1 MANGPFLSRPPE
13 GAGRGDD
20 ALQRAMH
27 ALNGGR
33 PVEAEHIAGEV
44 LRNHPRQARALHI
57 FGCALL
63 MQGRAKDAIAPL
75 ETAARDRH
83 DPEVETQLAIALRQ
97 TGRFDDAVSRLKRA
111 IKRRPPFPA
120 AFHEL
125 GCLLSF
131 MKRYDEA
138 IEVFNRGV
146 EIAPMMSEL
155 SVQLGFVFLQRRKW
169 ANAKAAFE
177 RALAIAPE
185 SREALFGMAK
195 SHQEAG
201 EYRAAA
207 ECYRRSLMNRPD
219 PRTWHN
225 LGRCLLMTGELDA
238 AYDCFRWA
246 VRGDPQRYGNVL
258 GSLVKSPRGRFWL
271 KPSAAA
277 RFLREPKS

>member
-1 MANGPFLSRPPE
+1 MANGPFHPTVPD
-13 GAGRGDD
+13 GVGRADD
-20 ALQRAMH
+20 ALQRAMF
-27 ALNGGR
+27 ALNSGR

-44 LRNHPRQARALHI
+44 LRSHPRQARALHI

-83 DPEVETQLAIALRQ
+83 DPEIETQLAIALRQ
-97 TGRFDDAVSRLKRA
+97 AGRLDDALARLKHA
-111 IKRRPPFPA
+111 IKRRPPLPA
-120 AFHEL
+120 AFLEL

-131 MKRYDEA
+131 TKRHDQA
-138 IEVFNRGV
+138 IEVFSRGV

-155 SVQLGFVFLQRRKW
+155 SVQLGYVFLQRRNW
-169 ANAKAAFE
+169 ANAKAAFA
-177 RALAIAPE
+177 RALNISPD

-195 SHQEAG
+195 VHQEVG

-207 ECYRRSLMNRPD
+207 QCYRRCLMSRPD
-219 PRTWHN
+219 PRIWHN

-246 VRGDPQRYGNVL
+246 VHGDPTRYGNVL

-277 RFLREPKS
+277 RFLRETRN